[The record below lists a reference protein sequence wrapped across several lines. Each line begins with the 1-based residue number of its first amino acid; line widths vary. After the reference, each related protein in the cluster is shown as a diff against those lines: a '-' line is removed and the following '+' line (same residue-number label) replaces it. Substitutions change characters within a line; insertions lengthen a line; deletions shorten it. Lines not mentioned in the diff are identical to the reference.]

1 MTDRILTRCTWLVIM
16 GLIAGSAI
24 TCLMTLYM
32 GLSRLITGQL
42 AGGVTCLGVWAI
54 VGAGCYVLCK
64 HSDDLI
70 DR

>member
-24 TCLMTLYM
+24 ASLMLLYA
-32 GLSRLITGQL
+32 GLSRLIASQF
-42 AGGVTCLGVWAI
+42 AGGAALLGVGAI
-54 VGAGCYVLCK
+54 VGSGCYVLCK

>member
-1 MTDRILTRCTWLVIM
+1 MTDRILTRCTWMVVM

-24 TCLMTLYM
+24 ASLMTLYA
-32 GLSRLITGQL
+32 GLSRLITGHF
-42 AGGVTCLGVWAI
+42 AEGGAFLGVGAI

>member
-1 MTDRILTRCTWLVIM
+1 M

-24 TCLMTLYM
+24 ACLMSLYV

-42 AGGVTCLGVWAI
+42 AGGVTCLGVGAI